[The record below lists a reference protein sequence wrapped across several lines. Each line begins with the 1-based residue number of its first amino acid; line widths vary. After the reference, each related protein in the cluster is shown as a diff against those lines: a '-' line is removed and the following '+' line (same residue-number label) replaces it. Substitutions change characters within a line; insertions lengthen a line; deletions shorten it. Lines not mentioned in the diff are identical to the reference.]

1 MTNHGSVNQRFLKS
15 NYNASTQNPGSVNQK
30 YRGTGFN
37 WKPVDMSQTRG
48 TFTDQQPSRVGRAQ
62 KPQSM
67 KPLRTAPKRLQ
78 GMLPTKEELQ
88 ARNTSKNGTESIGP
102 APPNFTEIMENM
114 AQSNQK
120 MPHKIVSTK
129 EFERLAALNEKDG
142 QPMVEKTI
150 FIVKPIYV

>member
-1 MTNHGSVNQRFLKS
+1 
-15 NYNASTQNPGSVNQK
+15 
-30 YRGTGFN
+30 
-37 WKPVDMSQTRG
+37 
-48 TFTDQQPSRVGRAQ
+48 
-62 KPQSM
+62 
-67 KPLRTAPKRLQ
+67 
-78 GMLPTKEELQ
+78 MLPTKEELQ

-120 MPHKIVSTK
+120 MPHKIVSRK